1 MKHTNFIPM
10 RSLQI
15 FAEGGNAA
23 GGASADGGTAQGTG
37 VTAPAAGVRKGVKS
51 NPLADVK
58 YGVQPQESAPAAG
71 VQQTTEVNPDRDAE
85 FEKLIKGDYKE
96 QYDARVQDTVQKR
109 LRGQKETVDKYNALS
124 PALAMLAR
132 RYGVD
137 ASDAQALSKAI
148 EDDNSFYEEEASK
161 SGMDVESYKK
171 FEQMRRQNEQ
181 LRSQME
187 DQNRKDHAARQYA
200 TWMQQAEQAK
210 QIYPG
215 LDLET
220 EVKNPQFMR
229 LLNSGV
235 DVGSAYLVIHKD
247 EVIPAAM
254 QHVAQ
259 SVEQKLAGK
268 IAANGTRP
276 TENGMKSQGAAV
288 VKSDVTQ
295 LSKQDRAEINRRVAR
310 GEKISFG

>member
-1 MKHTNFIPM
+1 MKHYSIIPM
-10 RSLQI
+10 CSLQI

-23 GGASADGGTAQGTG
+23 GGTAGDGGTAQGTG

-58 YGVQPQESAPAAG
+58 YGIQPQESAPAAG
-71 VQQTTEVNPDRDAE
+71 VQQTTKTKPDRNAE
-85 FEKLIKGDYKE
+85 FEKLIKGEYKD

-109 LRGQKETVDKYNALS
+109 LKGQKETVDKYEALS

-161 SGMDVESYKK
+161 SGMDVEHYKK
-171 FEQMRRQNEQ
+171 FEQMRRQNEFF
-181 LRSQME
+181 RSQME
-187 DQNRKDHAARQYA
+187 AQNQKEHAAKQYA
-200 TWMQQAEQAK
+200 TWMQQAQEAQ

-215 LDLET
+215 LDLEA

-229 LLNSGV
+229 LLSSGV
-235 DVGSAYLVIHKD
+235 DVGSAYLVIHRD
-247 EVIPAAM
+247 EIIPAAM
-254 QHVAQ
+254 QYTAQ
-259 SVEQKLAGK
+259 AVEQKLANK
-268 IAANGTRP
+268 IAAGGSRP
-276 TENGMKSQGAAV
+276 AENGMKAQGAAV
-288 VKSDVTQ
+288 VKSDVST
-295 LSKQDRAEINRRVAR
+295 LTKMDRAEINRRVAR